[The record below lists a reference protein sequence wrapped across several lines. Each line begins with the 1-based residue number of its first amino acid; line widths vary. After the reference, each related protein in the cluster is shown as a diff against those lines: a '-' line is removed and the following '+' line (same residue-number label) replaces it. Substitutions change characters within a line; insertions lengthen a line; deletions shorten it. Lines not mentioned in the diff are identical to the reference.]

1 MTCSPPSHCSP
12 AVPRSSIRSRGA
24 AKSSVFVASP
34 GFAGGE
40 VGLLSLS
47 LSLLS
52 AMGCHAW
59 QTCHTWMRNA
69 LFLGM
74 MGVCHGFLSKVPCSA
89 QMPVYLACS
98 HGPNP
103 SPSPMHPAAGGG
115 VCVGQRCCADR
126 RTATSCSVRA
136 GPVSH
141 ACLSGE
147 QRRQVQGN
155 LGPG

>member
-1 MTCSPPSHCSP
+1 MSDMLPPQSLLPSC
-12 AVPRSSIRSRGA
+12 ASILNEP
-24 AKSSVFVASP
+24 KSSVFVASLRVRR
-34 GFAGGE
+34 GN
-40 VGLLSLS
+40 GLLSREPIS
-47 LSLLS
+47 LSLS
-52 AMGCHAW
+52 AMGCHAL

-89 QMPVYLACS
+89 QMPVYLACR